1 MVRTADGASIHTEH
15 FMGKSFK
22 KNEGGF
28 KKAHHGK
35 LGGKLSKKPNN
46 DELGT
51 EVLGKFDFERYC
63 GNCDYFMD
71 PEHCPFYPTTPDT
84 LGEEELDCKNFWD

>member
-1 MVRTADGASIHTEH
+1 
-15 FMGKSFK
+15 MGKSVK

-35 LGGKLSKKPNN
+35 LGEKPSKKVKN
-46 DELGT
+46 DELGPG
-51 EVLGKFDFERYC
+51 VIDRFDFERYC
-63 GNCDYFMD
+63 GNCDYFGD

-84 LGEEELDCKNFWD
+84 LWKEELNCKNFWD